1 MPVIHEHMFVYA
13 ADFEKGGM
21 ALAEKWNLI
30 LEQRKSDQKSQTGK
44 SSSSRRQSFLIG
56 STIETSAFPPS
67 QMPNKTELITDDVA
81 EKHLRNPDLNQP
93 KSKTANEEEEVK
105 TN

>member
-1 MPVIHEHMFVYA
+1 MTNKLLMPVIHEHMFVYA

-30 LEQRKSDQKSQTGK
+30 LEQRKSDKNMQRGK

-56 STIETSAFPPS
+56 STKIETSAFPS
-67 QMPNKTELITDDVA
+67 QIPNKTKLITDDVV
-81 EKHLRNPDLNQP
+81 EKHARNPDLNQP
-93 KSKTANEEEEVK
+93 
-105 TN
+105 